1 MKVTVGKIKK
11 RKIILLNFVILLF
24 VVWWLGVFF
33 IMYKHFYERIMFLGV
48 LLIILLII
56 YSLVLPG
63 IVFANTMWEVD
74 QKYLRYIYF
83 DKNLDKAKYLY
94 SFLFKNK
101 YPRYQINLKLSQ
113 IDFVQISYYRYSF
126 YPSKYLV
133 NGSGNK
139 IVFKFNMLD
148 GSQYIIE
155 NLVSS
160 DKETFS
166 KGIEL
171 MKKNGVRF
179 VDSYHLLDI
188 ICSNKNL
195 DQYIVAIEKEKKH
208 DTIQDIY
215 FVEIEKK
222 NDLNILN
229 HLKKLDSTLIYI
241 IGPKDFDLVSICL
254 QMQTH
259 LYFINNELEK
269 QFIHYHDFIQKQIQK
284 NFQYYLYQRNGI
296 TSKIRLSQIYYIES
310 LRHQIIIHSINGEMI
325 ERKTLS
331 QFIKEIQ
338 SLDFIQIHKSYIIN
352 KRFIQEIKNQEV
364 ILKEQTHL
372 PIGRSYKE
380 SLKEQN

>member
-1 MKVTVGKIKK
+1 
-11 RKIILLNFVILLF
+11 
-24 VVWWLGVFF
+24 
-33 IMYKHFYERIMFLGV
+33 
-48 LLIILLII
+48 
-56 YSLVLPG
+56 
-63 IVFANTMWEVD
+63 
-74 QKYLRYIYF
+74 
-83 DKNLDKAKYLY
+83 
-94 SFLFKNK
+94 
-101 YPRYQINLKLSQ
+101 
-113 IDFVQISYYRYSF
+113 
-126 YPSKYLV
+126 
-133 NGSGNK
+133 
-139 IVFKFNMLD
+139 MLD

-188 ICSNKNL
+188 IRSNKNL
-195 DQYIVAIEKEKKH
+195 DQYMQLLKRRKNMIRISLISKHYQQIEPLIQQFFDDLQIEYKLTNYTH
-208 DTIQDIY
+208 QTVQDIY

-229 HLKKLDSTLIYI
+229 HLKKLNSTLIYI